1 MVQAQQMMIQNNH
14 KLPKDLERRPSVVL
28 AKPTASPVVPLT
40 SSRSRYS
47 QQTVHE
53 QSSLERLG
61 VYRRKV
67 IRYRYIEPEEMSS
80 NRKSHRKD
88 IIYEADAIHCFGR
101 QLALACLSPNHICM
115 AGCVPTCHLS
125 YGSNREFCESL
136 NTRPEC
142 SRPSGSVQLWSCASF
157 LERVRRIHFAS
168 CKP

>member
-67 IRYRYIEPEEMSS
+67 IRYRYIEPDEMSS

-88 IIYEADAIHCFGR
+88 IIYEADAISLLWKTIGFG
-101 QLALACLSPNHICM
+101 LSFTQPYLYGRM
-115 AGCVPTCHLS
+115 FPHLP
-125 YGSNREFCESL
+125 L
-136 NTRPEC
+136 I
-142 SRPSGSVQLWSCASF
+142 LW
-157 LERVRRIHFAS
+157 
-168 CKP
+168 K